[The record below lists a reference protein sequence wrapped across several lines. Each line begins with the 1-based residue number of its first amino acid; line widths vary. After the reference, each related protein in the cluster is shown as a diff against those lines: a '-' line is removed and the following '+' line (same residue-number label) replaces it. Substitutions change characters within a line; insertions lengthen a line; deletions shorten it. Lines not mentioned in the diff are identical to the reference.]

1 MTTATGETTT
11 AADRDHAVT
20 AAAWGWVDEMDQPDP
35 QRIVA
40 FYYREHVDR
49 GPEDAL

>member
-1 MTTATGETTT
+1 MVVSPWH
-11 AADRDHAVT
+11 DMDHAVT

-35 QRIVA
+35 QRVVA
-40 FYYREHVDR
+40 FYQAHVDR

>member
-1 MTTATGETTT
+1 MVVAPW
-11 AADRDHAVT
+11 RDMEHAIT
-20 AAAWGWVDEMDQPDP
+20 AAAWGWVDEMDQPDQ

-40 FYYREHVDR
+40 FYQAHFDH